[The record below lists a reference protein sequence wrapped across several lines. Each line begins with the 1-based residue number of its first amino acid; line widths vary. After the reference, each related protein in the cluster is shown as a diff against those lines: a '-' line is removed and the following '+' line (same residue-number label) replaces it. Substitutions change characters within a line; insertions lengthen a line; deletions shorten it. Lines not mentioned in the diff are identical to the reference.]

1 MTASGPKTESRRKP
15 SLPLVVG
22 TVLFAL
28 MPYLVWHQTWFGRR
42 LSDDEL
48 GRYLVD
54 TGHSRHI
61 QHALYQAAERMD
73 RGDPSVAAWYPRMI
87 EASHNPQIEV
97 RTVAAWAM
105 GHDSRSEPLHAALLP
120 MLRDPE
126 PLVRWNAA
134 LALVRLGDSRGHDEV
149 AGILQPYSVPA
160 GRAGTVTMKVRA
172 GQEMERGTVLAIV
185 RAPGGQDTEVRS
197 PFSGQVEAVLAETGS
212 QVDTATPVAG
222 VRAGEDEIWEALRG
236 LYFIGRPGDL
246 GIVEAAERNPALT
259 ERIRR
264 QATVTA
270 SAIRSRPEP
279 SPTR

>member
-1 MTASGPKTESRRKP
+1 MTASGPKAESRRKP

-61 QHALYQAAERMD
+61 QHALYQVAERMD

-87 EASHNPQIEV
+87 DASRNPQIEV

-105 GHDSRSEPLHAALLP
+105 GHDSRSERLHSALLT
-120 MLRDPE
+120 MLHDPE

-149 AGILQPYSVPA
+149 AGVLQPHSVTA
-160 GRAGTVTMKVRA
+160 GRAGTLTMRVRVA
-172 GQEMERGTVLAIV
+172 QEVERGTVLAVV
-185 RAPGGQDTEVRS
+185 RTPGGQETEVRS
-197 PFSGQVEAVLAETGS
+197 PFPGRVEAVPAPTGS
-212 QVDTATPVAG
+212 HVETATPVAA
-222 VRAGEDEIWEALRG
+222 VRAGEDETWEALRG
-236 LYFIGRPGDL
+236 LYYIGRQGDL
-246 GIVEAAERNPALT
+246 GIVEAAERDPALT

-264 QATVTA
+264 QATITA